1 MGQLRPI
8 INKPVAPVFGHRAR
22 LASDPRIVQENPKPT
37 RPMRLV
43 AALVLIL
50 TPAGLAQTVGGLH
63 AQAASIFG
71 SAEHEF
77 VQLALPSD
85 GPRDLTLELT
95 YQGRRRTLSLVRT
108 PVRAASFQV
117 LAYQADGSL
126 QSVTPEPELCYSG
139 IIVGD
144 PDSAVSASLDS
155 QGMTAIV
162 IEGGSIWR
170 ILPLR
175 RLDPR
180 ASRRAHMVGGE
191 RDDLAGVPK
200 CGMGLIGD
208 PGNGPTVGPPRLGIT
223 PGDAFKVRCVT
234 QADIAFDC
242 DYEYFK
248 AQGGTVDATVS
259 IVQAYVGLNNTMYA
273 RDLNIRHR
281 LTAVVV
287 RTAPFYLPV
296 DGGDLLNL
304 FRQEWNSTQWGID
317 RDLAHLMTGKPGSL
331 IQYGGLAWVGVVC
344 NKGLA
349 YAWSMDSVGIVA
361 HETGHNWGAGH
372 CHDASPCNN
381 MCGSCLW
388 VGPNTRDIIL
398 AYREGV
404 NCFWQGGS
412 FEEPVPPYVYPQSR
426 TLEKT
431 QMVQQPAA
439 FDVLNKAEDGNCED
453 VSLQAFDSTSVLGVP
468 VVHSAGT
475 GPDGRD
481 ELIYSPVF
489 PVLGLDSFTFTAG
502 DTSGLTS
509 VGTVSLTI
517 PERPLEGYWPLTEG
531 SGESVGDATGHGHTA
546 QIVGGALWSSGP
558 YGGALTFDGVN
569 DQVNIPSAGV
579 HGDEVTLSA
588 WIQSNGPQA
597 AWAGLIHTGANGEDA
612 GLLIGP
618 GGELRYIWAGDSG
631 TTAWA
636 SGLKPPV
643 GQWVFVA
650 LVVSDDKATV
660 HMYDG
665 VTHKKAVHKYPHSSQ
680 TFAGMTHLGWNSAD
694 ETYRFSGAMA
704 DVRVYGRVL
713 GQSAI
718 QDLILLGGRAEAP
731 DPRDG
736 GSVGAPLLRWTSGV
750 GTFAHHVYF
759 GADYDAVRQAD
770 QTAPEYKGSVSSPS
784 FQSSGMVPNTTYY
797 WRVDEEIWGQV
808 VKGRTWIMKTP
819 RSHHWPLDEL
829 SGTVAVDLGEGL
841 DGGYKGGYVLGLP
854 GATPNTGSAALFNGI
869 NGRVRLPPL
878 NLNDNH
884 MTIAAWVQ
892 RNGDQPTWAGVVFC
906 RGGNTA
912 AGLCIGWSNE
922 LRFLWNDSGNA
933 WDSKL
938 VLPDNQWTFVAMVV
952 EPSQTILYMGDT
964 AGNLTSAVRGT
975 ASSPEEFDAAT
986 LVGRDGTGSRVFKG
1000 LVDDVRILRSSLTPS
1015 QVKALYEST
1024 L

>member
-1 MGQLRPI
+1 
-8 INKPVAPVFGHRAR
+8 
-22 LASDPRIVQENPKPT
+22 
-37 RPMRLV
+37 MRLV
-43 AALVLIL
+43 AALALSL
-50 TPAGLAQTVGGLH
+50 TPAGLAQTGGGLH

-71 SAEHEF
+71 SVEHEF

-85 GPRDLTLELT
+85 GPRDLTLEFT

-126 QSVTPEPELCYSG
+126 LSVTPEPELCYSG

-162 IEGGSIWR
+162 IESGSIWR

-180 ASRRAHMVGGE
+180 ASRRAHMVAGE
-191 RDDLAGVPK
+191 RDDLAGVPA

-208 PGNGPTVGPPRLGIT
+208 PGNGPTVGPPRAEIT
-223 PGDAFKVRCVT
+223 PGDAAKVRCVT

-242 DYEYFK
+242 DYEYYL
-248 AQGGTVDATVS
+248 AQGGTVQATVS

-287 RTAPFYLPV
+287 RTHPFYFPT

-304 FRQEWNSTQWGID
+304 FRQEWNTTQWGID

-331 IQYGGLAWVGVVC
+331 IEYGGLAWVGVVC

-372 CHDASPCNN
+372 CHDSSPCNN

-453 VSLQAFDSTSVLGVP
+453 ISLQAFDSTSVLGVP

-475 GPDGRD
+475 GPNGRD
-481 ELIYSPVF
+481 ELIYSPVA

-509 VGTVSLTI
+509 VGTVSLSI

-531 SGESVGDATGHGHTA
+531 SGVSAGDATGHGHTA
-546 QIVGGALWSSGP
+546 QVVGGATWSSGP
-558 YGGALTFDGVN
+558 YGGALTFDGVD
-569 DQVNIPSAGV
+569 DQVNIPSVGV

-588 WIQSNGPQA
+588 WIQSNGPQ
-597 AWAGLIHTGANGEDA
+597 
-612 GLLIGP
+612 
-618 GGELRYIWAGDSG
+618 
-631 TTAWA
+631 TAWA
-636 SGLKPPV
+636 
-643 GQWVFVA
+643 
-650 LVVSDDKATV
+650 
-660 HMYDG
+660 
-665 VTHKKAVHKYPHSSQ
+665 
-680 TFAGMTHLGWNSAD
+680 
-694 ETYRFSGAMA
+694 
-704 DVRVYGRVL
+704 
-713 GQSAI
+713 
-718 QDLILLGGRAEAP
+718 
-731 DPRDG
+731 
-736 GSVGAPLLRWTSGV
+736 
-750 GTFAHHVYF
+750 
-759 GADYDAVRQAD
+759 
-770 QTAPEYKGSVSSPS
+770 
-784 FQSSGMVPNTTYY
+784 
-797 WRVDEEIWGQV
+797 
-808 VKGRTWIMKTP
+808 
-819 RSHHWPLDEL
+819 
-829 SGTVAVDLGEGL
+829 
-841 DGGYKGGYVLGLP
+841 
-854 GATPNTGSAALFNGI
+854 
-869 NGRVRLPPL
+869 
-878 NLNDNH
+878 
-884 MTIAAWVQ
+884 
-892 RNGDQPTWAGVVFC
+892 
-906 RGGNTA
+906 
-912 AGLCIGWSNE
+912 
-922 LRFLWNDSGNA
+922 
-933 WDSKL
+933 
-938 VLPDNQWTFVAMVV
+938 
-952 EPSQTILYMGDT
+952 
-964 AGNLTSAVRGT
+964 
-975 ASSPEEFDAAT
+975 
-986 LVGRDGTGSRVFKG
+986 
-1000 LVDDVRILRSSLTPS
+1000 
-1015 QVKALYEST
+1015 
-1024 L
+1024 